1 MQQYKSTSTKKSGTP
16 KHFTDLTM
24 VV

>member
-1 MQQYKSTSTKKSGTP
+1 MQQYKSTSTKKSGAP